1 MKVIKIFFKD
11 CYVFSVDKF
20 LDKRGEFSEIFNEI
34 TIKNN
39 FKKKFHCKQIN
50 YVFSKK
56 NTLRGIHLQKKPKSQ
71 MKIVRV
77 IDGEILDVIVD
88 LRKKS
93 NSFGKYKKII
103 LSSKNNRQIFVPCGF
118 GHGYL
123 TLSKTAKVI
132 YFCSENYN
140 KNSEVT
146 IDVFDRDI
154 KINWGNKKLPII
166 SKKDSLG
173 LSLKN
178 FLKT

>member
-1 MKVIKIFFKD
+1 
-11 CYVFSVDKF
+11 
-20 LDKRGEFSEIFNEI
+20 
-34 TIKNN
+34 
-39 FKKKFHCKQIN
+39 
-50 YVFSKK
+50 
-56 NTLRGIHLQKKPKSQ
+56 

-77 IDGEILDVIVD
+77 IDGEILDVVVD

-103 LSSKNNRQIFVPCGF
+103 LSSKNNRQIFVPHGF